1 MMGLHEYEEKPLN
14 KAQAYETLYLEDVL
28 EAVRW
33 IKWSVS
39 PDENKAEAIKYVEHW
54 KKWCKVNDKQAYDAI
69 VQVQNS
75 PENIP

>member
-1 MMGLHEYEEKPLN
+1 MMGLHEYDEKPLN
-14 KAQAYETLYLEDVL
+14 KTEAYETLYLEDVL

-39 PDENKAEAIKYVEHW
+39 PDDNKVEAIKYVEHW
-54 KKWCKVNDKQAYDAI
+54 KKWCKVNDKRAYDI
-69 VQVQNS
+69 ILQVQNS

>member
-1 MMGLHEYEEKPLN
+1 MMGLHEYDEKPLN
-14 KAQAYETLYLEDVL
+14 KAQAYKTLYLEDVL
-28 EAVRW
+28 EAIRW

-39 PDENKAEAIKYVEHW
+39 PNENKAEAIKYVEHW
-54 KKWCKVNDKQAYDAI
+54 KNWCEVNDKQSYDVI